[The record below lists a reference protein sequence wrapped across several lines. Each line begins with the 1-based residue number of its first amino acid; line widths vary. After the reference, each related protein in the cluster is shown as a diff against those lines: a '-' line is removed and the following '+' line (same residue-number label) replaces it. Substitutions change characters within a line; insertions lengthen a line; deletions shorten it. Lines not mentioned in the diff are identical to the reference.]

1 MTKNADRALL
11 PAGLRDILPPDAAF
25 EARVAERIVARFA
38 AHGYERVKPPLI
50 EFESSLLGNDNGG
63 ELAAQTFRVM
73 DPVSQRMLAVR
84 SDMTP
89 QIARIATSRLEGE
102 PRPLRLAYSG
112 QVLRV
117 KGSQLRPERQF
128 GQAGIELIGA
138 SEPHADAEIIG
149 LAAEALAEL
158 VPGISV
164 DLSLPTL
171 VPALCAELG
180 LDKDA
185 VMELRRALD
194 HKDAAGVAALGGKA
208 ATLFGAMLSAA
219 GPAERALATLA
230 SLGLPGQAARELE
243 KLATVVACVR
253 ADAPTVQLTVD
264 PVENRGFEYHSGV
277 TFTIFAQGHGFELG
291 RGGRYLAGE
300 KNEPSVGVTLFLDSI
315 LRAASIGEPVRR
327 IYLPFGT
334 KRAAGDEM
342 RKAGFVTLAG
352 LAPVADSVSEAKRLK
367 CAYWLDKGQAVK
379 L

>member
-25 EARVAERIVARFA
+25 EARVAESIVARFA

-50 EFESSLLGNDNGG
+50 EFESSLLGGEGGG

-84 SDMTP
+84 SDITP

-138 SEPHADAEIIG
+138 AEPHADAEVIG

-243 KLATVVACVR
+243 KLAAVVACVR
-253 ADAPTVQLTVD
+253 QDAPNVQLTVD

-315 LRAASIGEPVRR
+315 LRAASIGEPVKR

-334 KRAAGDEM
+334 KRAVGDEM

-352 LAPVADSVSEAKRLK
+352 LAPVADPVSEAKRLK